1 MLRRRVVLS
10 AVMAS
15 AVLALAGCQTSGSGD
30 AVREAGRLNPD
41 GTPTAAALLEAGP
54 LGDRSMGR
62 ADAPVTIVE
71 YASLTC
77 PHCRVFHAKTFKQVK
92 KAYIDTGKARYIL
105 REYPIGRQAAAA
117 AVVTRCAPADKFFI
131 LTEKFLAQQR
141 SWVSQEV
148 RHDPIFKIAAQT
160 GMTRATFDKCVANQA
175 IIDGL
180 VWVKQR
186 GREFGVSGTPTFF
199 INGKKKRGALTFE
212 QIKAMIEPQSS

>member
-1 MLRRRVVLS
+1 M
-10 AVMAS
+10 
-15 AVLALAGCQTSGSGD
+15 
-30 AVREAGRLNPD
+30 
-41 GTPTAAALLEAGP
+41 
-54 LGDRSMGR
+54 
-62 ADAPVTIVE
+62 
-71 YASLTC
+71 
-77 PHCRVFHAKTFKQVK
+77 
-92 KAYIDTGKARYIL
+92 
-105 REYPIGRQAAAA
+105 
-117 AVVTRCAPADKFFI
+117 TRCAPADKFFI

-199 INGKKKRGALTFE
+199 INGKKETRCPDL
-212 QIKAMIEPQSS
+212 